1 MMGMGIVPLFN
12 FPPSPSPKN
21 HLNHKN
27 HSQDDGYGIS
37 SSFFFFLFPLTPHP
51 QQSFKSKNHSQDGWE
66 WVLRP
71 LLLTPDPQNHLNQ
84 KNHSLDDGYGL
95 FSVFLPNFK

>member
-1 MMGMGIVPLFN
+1 MDSYCATF
-12 FPPSPSPKN
+12 SPSPKN

-27 HSQDDGYGIS
+27 HSQD
-37 SSFFFFLFPLTPHP
+37 
-51 QQSFKSKNHSQDGWE
+51 GWV
-66 WVLRP
+66 WILRP
-71 LLLTPDPQNHLNQ
+71 LLICFSRHILNNHKNHKNHSLDDGYGNCATFFTPPPQNHLNQ